1 MAGREGPKV
10 PVPPM
15 ARLPTREGTEEFFRE
30 KGVRELLQQYCIQLA
45 VHQPVRGHA

>member
-15 ARLPTREGTEEFFRE
+15 ARLPTREATEEYFE
-30 KGVRELLQQYCIQLA
+30 GAGVRQLLRQYSIQLA